1 MNITINFYLNAK
13 KYKLKIRKRI
23 TVQQII
29 SILYGKTQGVVLEY
43 NKDIVNI
50 NVWNKIYLKSNDNLE
65 ILTIVGGG

>member
-1 MNITINFYLNAK
+1 MNFTINFYINAK
-13 KYKLKIRKRI
+13 KYKIKIKKRI
-23 TVQQII
+23 TIQQII
-29 SILYGKTQGVVLEY
+29 NILYGKTQGVVLEY

>member
-1 MNITINFYLNAK
+1 MNFTINFYLNAK